1 MELEGGPR
9 GKREVG
15 GMDVGLVQREGDS
28 RAEEGEAE
36 EGEA

>member
-1 MELEGGPR
+1 MELEGGPQ
-9 GKREVG
+9 EEG
-15 GMDVGLVQREGDS
+15 GRRDGCVGLVEREGDS